1 MSLPTNS
8 PEPQQSPEP
17 KPPGPLAP
25 YWFVIVC
32 GALMLCVVGL
42 FVMVRYGHWTPL
54 ALDTKIDHPKS
65 TF

>member
-1 MSLPTNS
+1 MSMPTHS
-8 PEPQQSPEP
+8 PEPQDTEP
-17 KPPGPLAP
+17 KVPGRLAP

-32 GALMLCVVGL
+32 GLLMLGVVGA

-54 ALDTKIDHPKS
+54 ALDTKIDHPKP